1 MKRFFIMAVLCICF
15 LTVGCAGGES
25 SKSGGTAVH
34 EADGGLSDMTDG
46 IAESASEA
54 DAGAVENASEA
65 GTGETL
71 DELAEKAGG
80 AVTLKKEMLVYRCN
94 ISIDTLDYQTS
105 LSDFKKLLKEY
116 DCFIETEN
124 YSDNGDDYSYYYIE
138 ESGKHSRYTATVRVP
153 SEKYESFLDSMGSIG
168 DIRSKNSNVENLNRE
183 YTDTDTA
190 LKIYRE
196 QEKRYIAMIKDADDS
211 YALQLQQQL
220 TELEIKIAQLESR
233 KNQIETDVAYSYVD
247 LTLREVQK
255 YSAHG
260 KTDTFTMRLKDHV
273 SDSWD
278 TFLNVMETLLTIF
291 IYVWYYL
298 VIVLVIVFFA
308 VRQSKKNGE
317 KRRKAMQQRQ
327 ASMPAAT
334 GQQVGFSGLNTQYMP
349 GQRNG
354 AQGLEMPAGE
364 GQTVAAESQPG
375 EEGQTVAA
383 KSQPG
388 EEEQNKGERRE

>member
-1 MKRFFIMAVLCICF
+1 MKRFFIMALCICF
-15 LTVGCAGGES
+15 LVAGCSGGES
-25 SKSGGTAVH
+25 SKSEGTAVR
-34 EADGGLSDMTDG
+34 
-46 IAESASEA
+46 EA
-54 DAGAVENASEA
+54 DAGLSDTADNAAEEAESAENASEA
-65 GTGETL
+65 DTGETL
-71 DELAEKAGG
+71 DDLAEKAGG
-80 AVTLKKEMLVYRCN
+80 AVKLKKEMLVYRCN
-94 ISIDTLDYQTS
+94 LSIDTLDYKTS
-105 LSDFKKLLKEY
+105 LSDFKKLLQEY

-124 YSDNGDDYSYYYIE
+124 YSDNGDNYSYYYIE
-138 ESGKHSRYTATVRVP
+138 DSGKHSQYTATVRVP

-183 YTDTDTA
+183 YTDTETA

-233 KNQIETDVAYSYVD
+233 KNQIETDVAYSYVN

-260 KTDTFTMRLKDHV
+260 KTDTFMMRLKDHI

-298 VIVLVIVFFA
+298 VIVLAIVFFA

-327 ASMPAAT
+327 ASMPAA
-334 GQQVGFSGLNTQYMP
+334 GQPAGVSGMNAQHMP
-349 GQRNG
+349 EQKNV
-354 AQGLEMPAGE
+354 AQGMEMPAGA
-364 GQTVAAESQPG
+364 GQPVDTESQQG
-375 EEGQTVAA
+375 EGL
-383 KSQPG
+383 S
-388 EEEQNKGERRE
+388 GEREK

>member
-1 MKRFFIMAVLCICF
+1 MKRFFIMAICICF
-15 LTVGCAGGES
+15 LMTGCSGGGS
-25 SKSGGTAVH
+25 SKSGGTAVRDSEAGLSDTADTAA
-34 EADGGLSDMTDG
+34 EADGMN
-46 IAESASEA
+46 ESASEA
-54 DAGAVENASEA
+54 D
-65 GTGETL
+65 TGETI
-71 DELAEKAGG
+71 DDLAQKAGG
-80 AVTLKKEMLVYRCN
+80 AVKFKKEMLVYRCN
-94 ISIDTLDYQTS
+94 LSIDTLDYETS

-124 YSDNGDDYSYYYIE
+124 YSDNGDNYSYYYIE
-138 ESGKHSRYTATVRVP
+138 QSGKHSQYTATVRVP
-153 SEKYESFLDSMGSIG
+153 SEKYGAFLDSMGSIG
-168 DIRSKNSNVENLNRE
+168 DIRSKNSNVENLNQE
-183 YTDTDTA
+183 YTDTETA

-233 KNQIETDVAYSYVD
+233 KNQIETDVAYSYVN

-260 KTDTFTMRLKDHV
+260 KTDTFMMRLQDNI

-278 TFLNVMETLLTIF
+278 TFLNVLETLLTIF

-334 GQQVGFSGLNTQYMP
+334 GMPGGFSGVNTQYMP
-349 GQRNG
+349 EQKNG
-354 AQGLEMPAGE
+354 VQGLEMPAGAE
-364 GQTVAAESQPG
+364 QPAAPDSQQG
-375 EEGQTVAA
+375 EKE
-383 KSQPG
+383 
-388 EEEQNKGERRE
+388 